1 LENNFMSRIP
11 RKFQLRSPDEQFWF
25 QDQTWCNHCNQADIG
40 LNNPLE
46 YEEDGK
52 IYVEGNCRRCGKT
65 VRSEITEKQ
74 I

>member
-1 LENNFMSRIP
+1 MSRIP
-11 RKFQLRSPDEQFWF
+11 RNFQLRSPDEQFWF
-25 QDQTWCNHCNQADIG
+25 QDQTWCNYCNQADIG
-40 LNNPLE
+40 LKNPLE